1 MGKIKLVLFIVIV
14 AGFMTDIYAQCGSGS
29 WISPTS
35 PVGGATASN
44 FRTPF
49 RTATPDARFQYLY
62 LRSEI
67 GAIGAVNIT
76 SVGFFVENIDTN
88 TMRSFNVSLRNS
100 SVPALGTTSNWEL
113 GMIPYYTG
121 TYKVTSLGWNM
132 ITLQTPFQYDGTSNL
147 VIQVCWTNDTI
158 GIANRTNTSVRYY
171 VTQFS
176 TLSND
181 NQGGWTVPENGCSTP
196 YGGGSNNRPQF
207 RFDYTIGNLA
217 PTISPATATLGCT
230 NTNTTLTASGGTT
243 YAWSTGATTP
253 SITVSSPNTYIVTVS
268 NSSGCSA
275 TASASV
281 TQNTTPP
288 TASVSPAS
296 ATLTCSSTSTSLTAS
311 GGGTYSWSTGA
322 TTNSINVNT
331 SGNYTVTVTGSNGC
345 TASASANVSTNTTP
359 PTATVT
365 PTSASITCSN
375 PSATL
380 TAGGGTSYSWSTGAT
395 TNSINTTTAANYI
408 VTVTAANGCTATAS
422 AVVSGN
428 TTPPT
433 ATVTPSSATLTCS
446 NPTAT
451 LTAGGGTSYNWSTGA
466 TTSSINANTATTY
479 TVTVTAA
486 NGCTATAS
494 AVVTQGQGLP
504 TITFTPSSPSITCAN
519 PSVTITAS
527 GGDTYTWSTGATS
540 SSISVNAASTYSVT
554 ATNNTSGC
562 TASAS
567 VNVSQSPGVQIS
579 VSKTNTTCGNNN
591 GSINASA
598 TTGNGTLSF
607 SWSNGSTSPTLSNL
621 PAGTYSLTVVD
632 ALTCSATASVII
644 EPSSN
649 ISIELTATKDTIC
662 AQDSTYICSPA
673 GYDSYTWNT
682 GATSRCIYASQAG
695 NYRVT
700 ASDNSGCTVTSA
712 NKAVYVYPVPSVSI
726 LINGDTLATFN
737 GLSYQWYL
745 NGQPIP
751 GATSS
756 VYIAKVSGSYQVRL
770 VDRGGCAV
778 TSAPVQVTV
787 TSIGF
792 IGTPDITVHIFPNPN
807 NSDTWYLEVNE
818 LLIGGALEV
827 LDAGGR
833 LVYNSTIQQKQS
845 YFYAPL
851 SNGVYFARIKT
862 PLGAKTYKLLKL

>member
-1 MGKIKLVLFIVIV
+1 MGKVKLLIYVIISL
-14 AGFMTDIYAQCGSGS
+14 GFFKNAHSQCGSGS

-88 TMRSFNVSLRNS
+88 TMHSFNVSLRNS
-100 SVPALGTTSNWEL
+100 SVAALGTTSNWEL

-181 NQGGWTVPENGCSTP
+181 NQAGWTVPENGCSTP

-230 NTNTTLTASGGTT
+230 NTNTTLTASGGTSFV
-243 YAWSTGATTP
+243 WSTGATTP
-253 SITVSSPNTYIVTVS
+253 SIMVSSPNTYTVTVS

-281 TQNTTPP
+281 TQNTVPP

-296 ATLTCSSTSTSLTAS
+296 ATLTCSSTSTSLSAS

-322 TTNSINVNT
+322 TSNSINVNT
-331 SGNYTVTVTGSNGC
+331 AGNYTVTVTGTNGC
-345 TASASANVSTNTTP
+345 TATASAVVSGNTTP
-359 PTATVT
+359 PTATVN
-365 PTSASITCSN
+365 PTSIAITCSN

-395 TNSINTTTAANYI
+395 TNSINATTAATYT
-408 VTVTAANGCTATAS
+408 VTVTSSNGCTATAS

-428 TTPPT
+428 TTLPT
-433 ATVTPSSATLTCS
+433 ATVTPTSATLTCS
-446 NPTAT
+446 NPSAT
-451 LTAGGGTSYNWSTGA
+451 LTAGGGTSYSWSTGA
-466 TTSSINANTATTY
+466 TTNSINANTAATY
-479 TVTVTAA
+479 TVTVTAG

-494 AVVTQGQGLP
+494 AVVAQGQGLP
-504 TITFTPSSPSITCAN
+504 TITFSPSSPLITCAN
-519 PSVTITAS
+519 PSVTISAS
-527 GGDTYTWSTGATS
+527 GGDSYTWSTGSSS
-540 SSISVNAASTYSVT
+540 SSISVNTASTYSVT
-554 ATNNTSGC
+554 ATNNASGC

-579 VSKTNTTCGNNN
+579 VTKTNTTCGNNN
-591 GSINASA
+591 GFIDASA

-607 SWSNGSTSPTLSNL
+607 TWSNGTSAPTLSNL
-621 PAGTYSLTVVD
+621 PAGTYSVTVVD
-632 ALTCSATASVII
+632 ALTCSSTSSVII

-662 AQDSTYICSPA
+662 AQDSTYICAPSD
-673 GYDSYTWNT
+673 YDSYSWNT
-682 GATSRCIYASQAG
+682 GATTSCIYANQAG

-700 ASDNSGCTVTSA
+700 ASDNSGCTVTST

-737 GLSYQWYL
+737 GISYQWYL
-745 NGQPIP
+745 NGQIIP

-756 VYIAKVSGSYQVRL
+756 LYIAKVSGSYQVRL

-792 IGTPDITVHIFPNPN
+792 IGMSDFNVHIFPNPN
-807 NSDTWYLEVNE
+807 NSDIWYLEGSEQMV
-818 LLIGGALEV
+818 GGVLEV
-827 LDAGGR
+827 FDAEGR
-833 LVYNSTIQQKQS
+833 LVFNSTIQQKQS
-845 YFYAPL
+845 DFTAPL

-862 PLGAKTYKLLKL
+862 PSGAKTYKLLKL